1 MKEDEDLFKMTTELK
16 GEIIKHL
23 LIKIQKEE
31 DHVKDR
37 IDNKKDK
44 TEEEQEES
52 IDSIHHQ
59 EAMILK
65 TNKILNKWLS

>member
-31 DHVKDR
+31 DHVKDQ